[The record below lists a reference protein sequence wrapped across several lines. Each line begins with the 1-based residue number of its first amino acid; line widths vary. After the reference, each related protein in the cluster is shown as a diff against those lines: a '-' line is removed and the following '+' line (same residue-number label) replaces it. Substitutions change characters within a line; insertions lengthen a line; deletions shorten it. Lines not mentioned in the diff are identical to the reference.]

1 MCLQIRIDSGVEE
14 MKVLRNTKFNS
25 VELVPLL
32 QILLVP
38 LNLTARGRGG
48 GLICYRF
55 PNSLKHRKPNFLE
68 SIFICEKEKQKATL
82 KI

>member
-1 MCLQIRIDSGVEE
+1 MCLEIWIDSGVEE
-14 MKVLRNTKFNS
+14 MRVLRNTKLNS

-32 QILLVP
+32 QTLLVL
-38 LNLTARGRGG
+38 LNLTARGGVV
-48 GLICYRF
+48 CYRF